1 MKSAKCRN
9 SRTDNLINPFVRG
22 ILDFWKSVACWTV
35 RAGNEQNL
43 FKVMAISTALAFG
56 ALLASLESLR
66 SGVAGFSFQV
76 SLRTLLAFLVG
87 GGMALGYWRVVLK
100 SGDAVR
106 RTGLVAGTV
115 LLVLLG
121 IGAFLYPLR
130 FVSRDKLPDILV
142 GLGLAACALS
152 IVGGLLWLAHKFLS
166 QDSSSQDEKE

>member
-1 MKSAKCRN
+1 MS
-9 SRTDNLINPFVRG
+9 
-22 ILDFWKSVACWTV
+22 
-35 RAGNEQNL
+35 AGNERNL
-43 FKVMAISTALAFG
+43 FKVMALSTALAFG

-66 SGVAGFSFQV
+66 SDAAGFSFHL

-87 GGMALGYWRVVLK
+87 GGIALGYWRVVLK
-100 SGDAVR
+100 SGNAVR

-142 GLGLAACALS
+142 GLGLAAGALS
-152 IVGGLLWLAHKFLS
+152 IVGGLLWLARRFLNR
-166 QDSSSQDEKE
+166 DSASQDEKE

>member
-1 MKSAKCRN
+1 MS
-9 SRTDNLINPFVRG
+9 
-22 ILDFWKSVACWTV
+22 
-35 RAGNEQNL
+35 AGNERDL
-43 FKVMAISTALAFG
+43 FKVMAVSTALAFG

-66 SGVAGFSFQV
+66 AGAAGFSFQV

-87 GGMALGYWRVVLK
+87 GGIALGYWAVVLR
-100 SGDAVR
+100 SGAAVR

-115 LLVLLG
+115 FLVSLG

-152 IVGGLLWLAHKFLS
+152 IVGGLLWLVRRFFS
-166 QDSSSQDEKE
+166 QDSASQEEKE